1 MPTTYGNDIVY
12 CLKSHW
18 GVRGY
23 CRQKWVLQVQIICKF
38 SNERTCKRNKDVQ
51 GLSCGFEDKDKCT
64 DCGLCEKVCPI
75 INTEDWHESGGFEK
89 PHCYALI
96 NKNIEVRFDSTS
108 GGAFSALADEIY
120 KKSGYVGGAIY
131 NEDWSVSQFLSS
143 SREDLSRLRSSKYLQ
158 SHLDGFYIAVREALK
173 TGKPVLVCGSPCQMA
188 AMKRFLRKSY
198 ENLMVVD
205 YICRGIA
212 SPLYFKQFINYLEQ
226 KHHST
231 VVYYKAKSK
240 ELGWRTLSTRVEFAN
255 KDVDYILGK
264 ENPWLSMQYK
274 IPEVCRPS
282 CFDCPFKGFPRT
294 SDLTIGDLWSSPGSI
309 PKELD
314 SDIGT
319 SVVFANNEKG
329 ADMLNKCKKK
339 IIWSDFSFEE
349 ATKGNYHLM
358 YSLKHSEHNREDFFK
373 TLNISFQ
380 ACIDKYMPDFGQT
393 QKSLKEKIK
402 NVACFIKG
410 VTGAAGWNIGTWIK
424 NMRYNLFCRQI
435 ETDILE
441 RKFIII
447 NKYCT
452 LDLHPKAKLVL
463 NAPFIMGYKRIKGS
477 KLESRLLIEENGR
490 MEIKYGSYTVYY
502 GADIQVFKGAHL
514 EIGGDASVNV
524 GLNLICANHIS
535 IGRWTGGGRNVTIRD
550 NNGEHHISIRGYKTS
565 IPIVIKEHVWLT
577 ENCTI
582 MPGTTIEAGAIISAR
597 SVVQGH
603 VPSFSIVSGDPAKVI
618 ETKVYWKS

>member
-1 MPTTYGNDIVY
+1 M
-12 CLKSHW
+12 
-18 GVRGY
+18 
-23 CRQKWVLQVQIICKF
+23 
-38 SNERTCKRNKDVQ
+38 
-51 GLSCGFEDKDKCT
+51 LSDT
-64 DCGLCEKVCPI
+64 P
-75 INTEDWHESGGFEK
+75 
-89 PHCYALI
+89 
-96 NKNIEVRFDSTS
+96 
-108 GGAFSALADEIY
+108 Y
-120 KKSGYVGGAIY
+120 KK
-131 NEDWSVSQFLSS
+131 
-143 SREDLSRLRSSKYLQ
+143 
-158 SHLDGFYIAVREALK
+158 
-173 TGKPVLVCGSPCQMA
+173 
-188 AMKRFLRKSY
+188 
-198 ENLMVVD
+198 
-205 YICRGIA
+205 
-212 SPLYFKQFINYLEQ
+212 
-226 KHHST
+226 
-231 VVYYKAKSK
+231 
-240 ELGWRTLSTRVEFAN
+240 
-255 KDVDYILGK
+255 
-264 ENPWLSMQYK
+264 
-274 IPEVCRPS
+274 PEVCRPS

>member
-1 MPTTYGNDIVY
+1 
-12 CLKSHW
+12 
-18 GVRGY
+18 
-23 CRQKWVLQVQIICKF
+23 
-38 SNERTCKRNKDVQ
+38 
-51 GLSCGFEDKDKCT
+51 
-64 DCGLCEKVCPI
+64 
-75 INTEDWHESGGFEK
+75 
-89 PHCYALI
+89 
-96 NKNIEVRFDSTS
+96 
-108 GGAFSALADEIY
+108 LA
-120 KKSGYVGGAIY
+120 K
-131 NEDWSVSQFLSS
+131 
-143 SREDLSRLRSSKYLQ
+143 LRSHY
-158 SHLDGFYIAVREALK
+158 
-173 TGKPVLVCGSPCQMA
+173 
-188 AMKRFLRKSY
+188 
-198 ENLMVVD
+198 
-205 YICRGIA
+205 
-212 SPLYFKQFINYLEQ
+212 
-226 KHHST
+226 
-231 VVYYKAKSK
+231 
-240 ELGWRTLSTRVEFAN
+240 
-255 KDVDYILGK
+255 
-264 ENPWLSMQYK
+264 
-274 IPEVCRPS
+274 
-282 CFDCPFKGFPRT
+282 
-294 SDLTIGDLWSSPGSI
+294 
-309 PKELD
+309 
-314 SDIGT
+314 
-319 SVVFANNEKG
+319 
-329 ADMLNKCKKK
+329 
-339 IIWSDFSFEE
+339 
-349 ATKGNYHLM
+349 
-358 YSLKHSEHNREDFFK
+358 
-373 TLNISFQ
+373 
-380 ACIDKYMPDFGQT
+380 
-393 QKSLKEKIK
+393 KEKIK

-463 NAPFIMGYKRIKGS
+463 NAPFIMGYKRIEGS